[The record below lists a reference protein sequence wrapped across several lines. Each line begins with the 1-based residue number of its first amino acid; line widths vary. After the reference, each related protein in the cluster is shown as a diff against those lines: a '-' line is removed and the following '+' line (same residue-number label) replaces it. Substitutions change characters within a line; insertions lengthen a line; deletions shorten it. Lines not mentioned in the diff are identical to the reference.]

1 MNADS
6 STGLGRFHGRLGLPS
21 IALPRRLA
29 LAVGLATV
37 VAPAIL
43 AAGMA
48 LAAPTNYVNVTNNVE
63 QYGTGT
69 YDWGNNGTLS
79 TNGGTYSMSGT
90 GGIFDGG
97 KFNGNTTPP
106 TAPGLTSAAAA
117 DSQLV
122 SPTFFVDPLS
132 VDTTGCGSGD
142 PTVFTGQGSET
153 NNGDLNTFTYNT
165 GSIPNKDDLGNVF
178 ATAHVTGSTNEV
190 FFGAERVI
198 NNGDSHIDFEFL
210 QAGVTA
216 PTPCKGTF
224 VGHRTQGDLLLSV
237 DFTKGGTLGGKALH
251 VWICDK
257 TYDPAHDGLPCDP
270 VKGSSAHYE
279 PAGNIPG
286 FHADAITFGVN
297 ATGSIPAGGWVARNA
312 DGSPTAGNTVL
323 QNAFMEG
330 GIDLTELGFKGC
342 LSTFLPHTRSS
353 QSFTA
358 VLKDFAGPIPFDS
371 CKTPTITT
379 SATASAEIGSKI
391 SDSAKLSGTAAG
403 AGGNIVFT
411 AYGPETSATCAVAD
425 LVFTSSA
432 VPVTGNG
439 TYGPVSF
446 NPAKAGDYYWIA
458 SYSGDIADGGRTK
471 PASTSCGDTGEKS
484 TVTPKQPTIST
495 KATAGPVTIGGS
507 ISDTATLS
515 GTALKPNGDPADGS
529 ITFTVYSDDTCTTLV
544 KTLGPVSVSGDNDY
558 ASGSFTP
565 LSVGTY
571 YWIATYSGDSPNTLG
586 AATKC
591 KDANESSIIGP
602 KQPTISTTPSAGG
615 LAPVVL
621 TDSAKLSGTALEP
634 DGTTPAKGTITFKL
648 YGPNDTS
655 CGGAPIFTSDPVAV
669 SGDGTYSTPSGF
681 TATLG
686 GTYEW
691 VAVYSGDP
699 PNTLGVSSKCGDEA
713 VVVTVP
719 QSKLTP
725 TGTTCQQFVDGTA
738 QTQQFIYYSLT
749 GDNKV
754 ANNVNPGVF
763 FYYTRASAPSG
774 GGPFSVY
781 IHETTGNSTGA
792 LFQVQNLSSSQI
804 IVYDASCNTYSSE
817 TASIDAS
824 GANVTITISG
834 ASANQ
839 AFVISVKYSAKSLVG
854 TAQPNPADASYTWD
868 TEVPQGNVLPGTTT
882 SLKLSLQ

>member
-1 MNADS
+1 M
-6 STGLGRFHGRLGLPS
+6 
-21 IALPRRLA
+21 
-29 LAVGLATV
+29 
-37 VAPAIL
+37 
-43 AAGMA
+43 
-48 LAAPTNYVNVTNNVE
+48 
-63 QYGTGT
+63 
-69 YDWGNNGTLS
+69 
-79 TNGGTYSMSGT
+79 
-90 GGIFDGG
+90 
-97 KFNGNTTPP
+97 
-106 TAPGLTSAAAA
+106 
-117 DSQLV
+117 
-122 SPTFFVDPLS
+122 
-132 VDTTGCGSGD
+132 
-142 PTVFTGQGSET
+142 
-153 NNGDLNTFTYNT
+153 
-165 GSIPNKDDLGNVF
+165 
-178 ATAHVTGSTNEV
+178 
-190 FFGAERVI
+190 
-198 NNGDSHIDFEFL
+198 
-210 QAGVTA
+210 
-216 PTPCKGTF
+216 
-224 VGHRTQGDLLLSV
+224 
-237 DFTKGGTLGGKALH
+237 
-251 VWICDK
+251 
-257 TYDPAHDGLPCDP
+257 
-270 VKGSSAHYE
+270 
-279 PAGNIPG
+279 
-286 FHADAITFGVN
+286 
-297 ATGSIPAGGWVARNA
+297 
-312 DGSPTAGNTVL
+312 
-323 QNAFMEG
+323 
-330 GIDLTELGFKGC
+330 
-342 LSTFLPHTRSS
+342 
-353 QSFTA
+353 
-358 VLKDFAGPIPFDS
+358 
-371 CKTPTITT
+371 
-379 SATASAEIGSKI
+379 
-391 SDSAKLSGTAAG
+391 
-403 AGGNIVFT
+403 
-411 AYGPETSATCAVAD
+411 
-425 LVFTSSA
+425 
-432 VPVTGNG
+432 
-439 TYGPVSF
+439 
-446 NPAKAGDYYWIA
+446 
-458 SYSGDIADGGRTK
+458 
-471 PASTSCGDTGEKS
+471 
-484 TVTPKQPTIST
+484 
-495 KATAGPVTIGGS
+495 
-507 ISDTATLS
+507 
-515 GTALKPNGDPADGS
+515 
-529 ITFTVYSDDTCTTLV
+529 YSDDTCTTLV

>member
-1 MNADS
+1 MPLRRSLAFAI
-6 STGLGRFHGRLGLPS
+6 GLAAVAAP
-21 IALPRRLA
+21 ALF
-29 LAVGLATV
+29 AVG
-37 VAPAIL
+37 VA
-43 AAGMA
+43 M
-48 LAAPTNYVNVTNNVE
+48 AAPTNYVNVTNNVE
-63 QYGTGT
+63 QFDGSGT

-439 TYGPVSF
+439 TYGRS
-446 NPAKAGDYYWIA
+446 
-458 SYSGDIADGGRTK
+458 
-471 PASTSCGDTGEKS
+471 ASTRPRRATTTGS
-484 TVTPKQPTIST
+484 PPT
-495 KATAGPVTIGGS
+495 
-507 ISDTATLS
+507 
-515 GTALKPNGDPADGS
+515 
-529 ITFTVYSDDTCTTLV
+529 
-544 KTLGPVSVSGDNDY
+544 
-558 ASGSFTP
+558 
-565 LSVGTY
+565 
-571 YWIATYSGDSPNTLG
+571 
-586 AATKC
+586 AAT
-591 KDANESSIIGP
+591 
-602 KQPTISTTPSAGG
+602 
-615 LAPVVL
+615 
-621 TDSAKLSGTALEP
+621 
-634 DGTTPAKGTITFKL
+634 
-648 YGPNDTS
+648 
-655 CGGAPIFTSDPVAV
+655 
-669 SGDGTYSTPSGF
+669 
-681 TATLG
+681 
-686 GTYEW
+686 
-691 VAVYSGDP
+691 
-699 PNTLGVSSKCGDEA
+699 
-713 VVVTVP
+713 
-719 QSKLTP
+719 
-725 TGTTCQQFVDGTA
+725 
-738 QTQQFIYYSLT
+738 
-749 GDNKV
+749 
-754 ANNVNPGVF
+754 
-763 FYYTRASAPSG
+763 
-774 GGPFSVY
+774 
-781 IHETTGNSTGA
+781 
-792 LFQVQNLSSSQI
+792 
-804 IVYDASCNTYSSE
+804 
-817 TASIDAS
+817 
-824 GANVTITISG
+824 
-834 ASANQ
+834 
-839 AFVISVKYSAKSLVG
+839 
-854 TAQPNPADASYTWD
+854 
-868 TEVPQGNVLPGTTT
+868 
-882 SLKLSLQ
+882 